1 MARVTPPSLRLL
13 VFDWDGTLM
22 DSIST
27 IVACTQAAVRDLGL
41 EPPADSV
48 VRGAIGLG
56 LRESMERFYPAFD
69 DALFEAM
76 VERYRFHWL
85 ESFRDDPLLFAG
97 VIEAVRHLADQG
109 FLLAVATAKS
119 RRGLERELVRTGLG
133 PLFHATRTVDEAPSK
148 PHPGMLLGL
157 MEELGARA
165 SETLMIGDTQWDLQM
180 AQNAGTHGLGVLTG
194 SHSREE
200 LEQCSPVV
208 CLPSVREVPAWL
220 AAPESSRALD

>member
-1 MARVTPPSLRLL
+1 VAVASPPTLRLL

-27 IVACTQAAVRDLGL
+27 IVACTRAAVSDLGL
-41 EPPADSV
+41 EPPADHI

-56 LRESMERFYPAFD
+56 LRDSMQRFYPTFD
-69 DALFEAM
+69 ESLFEPM
-76 VERYRFHWL
+76 VERYRHHWV
-85 ESFRDDPLLFAG
+85 ESFRDEPLLFGGA
-97 VIEAVRHLADQG
+97 VEALSQLAQQG

-119 RRGLERELVRTGLG
+119 RRGLARELERTGLE
-133 PLFHATRTVDEAPSK
+133 PLFQATRTVDEAPSK

-157 MEELGARA
+157 MEELGTRA
-165 SETLMIGDTQWDLQM
+165 GETLMIGDTQWDLQM

-200 LEQCSPVV
+200 LEQCAPIT

-220 AAPESSRALD
+220 AGGIA